1 MAAEETSLRAA
12 QLYRKFLC
20 DHIKRPPAAGTGS
33 VTLEESGAL
42 ENQYDER
49 KVTINIQI
57 ESTNSVAK
65 TALESGNFGI
75 ALSCYRKILGLDP
88 EYHDALWGLAEA
100 SYGIGDKGAALDWYQ
115 RYLDKYPED
124 PEAAHMVAALGNG
137 PKPLRADDN
146 YVRETFNRFAEDFE
160 RQLLEDL
167 EYQAPNLIYAL
178 FAGNGGDGE
187 CNMNILDAGC
197 GTGLSGIHFKSHARR
212 LTGVDLSPEM
222 LKLAK
227 KRAIYDEL
235 LEDELSVCMR
245 ARPGTFD
252 LIVATDVFC
261 YIGDLSETMQA
272 AWTALKPS
280 GRLIFSVE
288 AQSTRGFTL
297 TDTGRYAHKPAYVQK
312 IAKSSGFCQIAGR
325 TDRLR
330 TEYGDPV
337 KGYFTMLEK

>member
-1 MAAEETSLRAA
+1 MRISR
-12 QLYRKFLC
+12 LYRKPLC
-20 DHIKRPPAAGTGS
+20 NHVKHSAAAKEGAATLFESSASEYQLNGRNITTNIEIESINS
-33 VTLEESGAL
+33 VAETAL
-42 ENQYDER
+42 ENGSY
-49 KVTINIQI
+49 
-57 ESTNSVAK
+57 
-65 TALESGNFGI
+65 GI
-75 ALSCYRKILGLDP
+75 ALDFYGKVLDLAP

-100 SYGIGDKGAALDWYQ
+100 SYGIGDKSAALNWYQ
-115 RYLDKYPED
+115 RYLDKHPED
-124 PEAAHMVAALGNG
+124 PEAAHMVAALGDG

-146 YVRETFNRFAEDFE
+146 YVRGTFNHFAEDFE
-160 RQLLEDL
+160 RQLLDDL

-178 FAGNGGDGE
+178 FAGNGGDGKF
-187 CNMNILDAGC
+187 NINILDVGC
-197 GTGLSGIHFKSHARR
+197 GTGLSGIDFKSHARR

-222 LKLAK
+222 LKIAK
-227 KRAIYDEL
+227 KREIYDEL

-252 LIVATDVFC
+252 LIVAADVFC
-261 YIGDLSETMQA
+261 YIGDLSETLKA
-272 AWTALKPS
+272 AWIALKPS

-312 IAKSSGFCQIAGR
+312 VANSSGFYQIVGH